1 MKLSSSQFQSPRQT
15 DLNTNKTISKYIR
28 GVEVTSKNTAKE
40 YLKRLT
46 HFQGFVS
53 QKYDL
58 TLDELLTTLT
68 VKGRDFPRDD
78 F

>member
-1 MKLSSSQFQSPRQT
+1 MSISKQT
-15 DLNTNKTISKYIR
+15 VLNTNKTISKYIR

-53 QKYDL
+53 QKNEL
-58 TLDELLTTLT
+58 TLDESLTTLT
-68 VKGRDFPRDD
+68 VKGRGFPRDD